1 MASGFRCCKSSSG
14 HARSSTGLFA
24 RSLATRTCIVITC
37 RVGPRWSPPSPQ
49 VYQQQLGRVE
59 KAMGAFEAEVEAV
72 RFDLNE
78 AQADPNAAL
87 GEDLRSVGVHAY
99 SSSGKTLSG
108 ALSKLIWKC

>member
-1 MASGFRCCKSSSG
+1 M
-14 HARSSTGLFA
+14 
-24 RSLATRTCIVITC
+24 
-37 RVGPRWSPPSPQ
+37 
-49 VYQQQLGRVE
+49 YQQQLGRVE

-99 SSSGKTLSG
+99 GSSGKTLSG
-108 ALSKLIWKC
+108 ALSKLIWKCWRFPL